1 MTNDQNISVNS
12 NSAPIGGVGASRQQ
26 GDKPAVDSAAFKAI
40 LERLETA
47 ARDISKRSESLTGAK
62 DLSGVV
68 ADAAD
73 SLGDALAL
81 RDSVL
86 DAYRGAR
93 QASGAQSGDAA

>member
-47 ARDISKRSESLTGAK
+47 ARDISKRMSRIEGGDRK
-62 DLSGVV
+62 DTKENRL
-68 ADAAD
+68 
-73 SLGDALAL
+73 LKI
-81 RDSVL
+81 
-86 DAYRGAR
+86 AR
-93 QASGAQSGDAA
+93 

>member
-1 MTNDQNISVNS
+1 MTNQQPISANANKVH
-12 NSAPIGGVGASRQQ
+12 VGSVSSTQPSKE
-26 GDKPAVDSAAFKAI
+26 KPAVDSAAFKAI

-47 ARDISKRSESLTGAK
+47 ARDISKRSESLADAR

-68 ADAAD
+68 ADAAN

-86 DAYRGAR
+86 DAYRGAQ
-93 QASGAQSGDAA
+93 QAATAESEDAA

>member
-1 MTNDQNISVNS
+1 MTNQQPLSVNTGATHVGGLG
-12 NSAPIGGVGASRQQ
+12 SAQPHKE
-26 GDKPAVDSAAFKAI
+26 KPAVDSAAFKAI

-68 ADAAD
+68 ADAAN

-86 DAYRGAR
+86 DAYRGAQ
-93 QASGAQSGDAA
+93 QASSSNSEDAA